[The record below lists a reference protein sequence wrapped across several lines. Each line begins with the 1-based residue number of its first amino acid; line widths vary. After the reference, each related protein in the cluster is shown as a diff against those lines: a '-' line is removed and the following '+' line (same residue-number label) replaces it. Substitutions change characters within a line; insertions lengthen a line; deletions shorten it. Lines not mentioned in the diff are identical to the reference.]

1 MNSKFRPSSLILSLI
16 LCGVALLLASAAN
29 AQISQEFRRVNLV
42 SDIPGVALRSDPN
55 LVNCW
60 GIAFSPTSPVWIAN
74 NGTGTSTLY
83 RGDGTPAPTPAAPLI
98 VKIPSPSAGATA
110 APTGLVLN
118 TATTGFLV
126 SSGSKSGPSI
136 FIFATEDGT
145 IVGWSPAVDLH
156 NAVIAVNNSGSGAVY
171 KGLATGTSGGKPF
184 IYATNFRDGVVEMY
198 DASFHLTKS
207 FTDPTL
213 PSGYAPFGIENIEG
227 DLYVTFALQDDDKKD
242 DVKGPGHGFIDVF
255 TTDGT
260 WKSRFASNGVLNSP
274 WGLALAP
281 PSFGKFAHR
290 LLVGNFGNGR
300 INAFDFPGGVS
311 EGPIKDT
318 LGQPMAI
325 DGLWGLK
332 FANGGPSGRK
342 NHLLFT
348 AGLADESHGL
358 FGLIRPA
365 DAEDQHDDTE

>member
-1 MNSKFRPSSLILSLI
+1 
-16 LCGVALLLASAAN
+16 
-29 AQISQEFRRVNLV
+29 VNLV

-83 RGDGTPAPTPAAPLI
+83 RGDGSPAPSPVAPLI
-98 VKIPSPSAGATA
+98 VTIPSPSAGGTA

-118 TATTGFLV
+118 VTPGFVV
-126 SSGSKSGPSI
+126 SGGSKSGPSI

-145 IVGWSPAVDLH
+145 IAGWSPAVDLH
-156 NAVIAVNNSGSGAVY
+156 NAVIAVNHSSDGAVY
-171 KGLATGTSGGKPF
+171 KGLATGTSGGKAF
-184 IYATNFRDGVVEMY
+184 IYATNFHDGVVEMY
-198 DASFHLTKS
+198 DSSFHLAKS
-207 FTDPTL
+207 FTDPTVPL
-213 PSGYAPFGIENIEG
+213 GYAPFGIENIEG
-227 DLYVTFALQDDDKKD
+227 DLYVTFALQNDKKHD
-242 DVKGPGHGFIDVF
+242 DVAGAGHGFIDVF
-255 TTDGT
+255 STDGT
-260 WKSRFASNGVLNSP
+260 WKSRFASMGVLDSP

-290 LLVGNFGNGR
+290 LLVGNFGNGH
-300 INAFDFPGGVS
+300 INAFDFPSGVL
-311 EGPIKDT
+311 EGSLKDT

-325 DGLWGLK
+325 NALWGLK

-348 AGLADESHGL
+348 AGIGDEGHGL
-358 FGLIRPA
+358 FGFIRPA
-365 DAEDQHDDTE
+365 DAEDQHDDNE

>member
-1 MNSKFRPSSLILSLI
+1 MNSKFRPSSLIVSLV
-16 LCGVALLLASAAN
+16 LCSCSLLLVGGAN
-29 AQISQEFRRVNLV
+29 AQSSQEYRRVNLV

-83 RGDGTPAPTPAAPLI
+83 QGDGTPAPTPAAPLI
-98 VKIPSPSAGATA
+98 VNIPSPAAGATA
-110 APTGLVLN
+110 APTGLVFN
-118 TATTGFLV
+118 AAGGFVV
-126 SSGSKSGPSI
+126 SSGAKSGPSI
-136 FIFATEDGT
+136 FIFSTEDGT

-156 NAVIAVNNSGSGAVY
+156 NAVIAIPNSGSAVY

-184 IYATNFRDGVVEMY
+184 IYATNFHDGVVEMY
-198 DASFHLTKS
+198 DSSFHLTKT
-207 FTDPTL
+207 FTDPGVPL
-213 PSGYAPFGIENIEG
+213 GYAPFGIQNING
-227 DLYVTFALQDDDKKD
+227 DLYVTFALQNDEKHD
-242 DVKGPGHGFIDVF
+242 DVAGLGHGFIDVF
-255 TTDGT
+255 STDGT

-281 PSFGKFAHR
+281 PSFGKLAGR
-290 LLVGNFGNGR
+290 LLVGNFGDGR
-300 INAFDFPGGVS
+300 INAFDFPSGVPD
-311 EGPIKDT
+311 GALRDT
-318 LGQPMAI
+318 LGQPMTI
-325 DGLWGLK
+325 NGLWGLK

-348 AGLADESHGL
+348 AGIGDESHGL

-365 DAEDQHDDTE
+365 DAEDKHDDTE